1 MSRLIQIT
9 VAAVPVGSVYALAA
23 SGLVLTY
30 RTSRVFNFAHG
41 AVGMFCAF
49 LFYQAW
55 QVWKLPLPLAFI
67 VVVVGFAPAMALL
80 LERLVFRQLR
90 DAATSVKVVVTV
102 GLLIALQGGASAI
115 WGGTALFLP
124 PVFPQGSIGL
134 VGGVRMGFDQL
145 SIVAVSLGT
154 MLLLGALIR
163 FTRFGLHVR
172 ASVDRPDLAEL
183 VGVDTA
189 RVSAVSWTVGF

>member
-1 MSRLIQIT
+1 MGRLLQIA

-49 LFYQAW
+49 LFYQSWVAW
-55 QVWKLPLPLAFI
+55 GLPVGVSFVL
-67 VVVVGFAPAMALL
+67 VVCVFAPAMALL
-80 LERLVFRQLR
+80 LERVVFRRLR

-115 WGGTALFLP
+115 WGGQGSLFLP
-124 PVFPQGSIGL
+124 SLLPEGSVEI
-134 VGGVRMGFDQL
+134 VAGVRLGWDQL
-145 SIVAVSLGT
+145 AI
-154 MLLLGALIR
+154 
-163 FTRFGLHVR
+163 
-172 ASVDRPDLAEL
+172 LA
-183 VGVDTA
+183 
-189 RVSAVSWTVGF
+189 